1 MKKIVNFFLALFFVL
16 GLTSCND
23 TKTPTKTPTGE
34 ITNPSGDPATP
45 TENSPT
51 GNTKVEAAVDNIQDG
66 TVLHAW
72 NWSMTTIKS
81 KMAEIKEAG
90 YTAVQTSPM
99 QPQKDYYNG
108 STWGDQWWKLYQP
121 FGFKIATKENA
132 IGTKDELI
140 DMCKEADKYGIKV
153 IVDVVAN
160 HLAGSNTSTFSTK
173 VKDYSPDIVNQN
185 LQHSAG
191 MANDQNVKSM
201 VQGNIGDFPDLQ
213 TESTVVQK
221 EVLNLLKEYI
231 DCGVDGFRFDAA
243 KHIETPDD
251 GQYASQF
258 WPYILNGASDYASS
272 KGLDEPYYYGE
283 LLFTPGVGRSFSSYT
298 KYMSITDNVT
308 GNNVRNA
315 VINKNSSAASNYAYA
330 TGTPANKL
338 MLWAESHD
346 NYANNDEYTSKNV
359 NQAQINKAYAIV
371 ASRADASSLYFARPG
386 STTKMGAMGTTQWK
400 SKEVSEVNKFHNYF
414 IGTSEYLGS
423 SGSFVTNTRYDD
435 TKSGVV
441 IVNLGTTTAVSNL
454 TINKMKDGKYTDHI
468 SGNEFTVTNGKI
480 SGTMSSTGIA
490 VVYSETAST
499 DLSLSIN
506 DNNVIDFYD
515 NFKVKITASNATS
528 AYYTINNGDKV
539 NFTSSTTIDLSN
551 QATGQITIKVT
562 AVKGSEEITKT
573 LTYTKLK
580 ATEKRTIQITNIDS
594 AYTSNKT
601 ICAWVWKSGT
611 EGKWVT
617 GELNGN
623 TFTFKIEKEY
633 TDFLLASFNKGA
645 TPNWDLSPKQTGDAQ
660 FTTASI
666 YDGASLTWK

>member
-1 MKKIVNFFLALFFVL
+1 
-16 GLTSCND
+16 
-23 TKTPTKTPTGE
+23 
-34 ITNPSGDPATP
+34 
-45 TENSPT
+45 
-51 GNTKVEAAVDNIQDG
+51 
-66 TVLHAW
+66 
-72 NWSMTTIKS
+72 
-81 KMAEIKEAG
+81 
-90 YTAVQTSPM
+90 
-99 QPQKDYYNG
+99 
-108 STWGDQWWKLYQP
+108 
-121 FGFKIATKENA
+121 
-132 IGTKDELI
+132 
-140 DMCKEADKYGIKV
+140 MCKEAEKYGIKV

-160 HLAGSNTSTFSTK
+160 HLAGSNTTTFSSK
-173 VKDYSPDIVNQN
+173 VKDYSPDIYNQN
-185 LQHSAG
+185 LQHNAG
-191 MANDQNVKSM
+191 MTNDQNVKSM

-213 TESTVVQK
+213 TENTVVQK

-283 LLFTPGVGRSFSSYT
+283 LLFTPGAGRSFSSYT

-315 VINKNSSAASNYAYA
+315 VVSKNASAASNYSFA
-330 TGTPANKL
+330 TGSPANKL

-346 NYANNDEYTSKNV
+346 NYANNDEYSSKNV

-400 SKEVSEVNKFHNYF
+400 SKEITEVNKFHNFF

-435 TKSGVV
+435 NKSGVV
-441 IVNLGTTTAVSNL
+441 IVNLGTSTAVSNL
-454 TINKMKDGKYTDHI
+454 TINKMKDGKYTDYI
-468 SGNEFTVTNGKI
+468 SGNEFTVSNGKI
-480 SGTMSSTGIA
+480 SGTMASTGIA
-490 VVYSETAST
+490 VIYNETAST

-515 NFKVKITASNATS
+515 NLKVKITAANATS

-539 NFTSSTTIDLSN
+539 NFTSNTTIDLSE
-551 QATGQITIKVT
+551 QVTGKITIKVT
-562 AVKGSEEITKT
+562 AIKGSEEITKT

-580 ATEKRTIQITNIDS
+580 ATEARTIQITNIDS

-601 ICAWVWKSGT
+601 ICAWVWKAGT

-660 FTTASI
+660 FTNASI
-666 YDGASLTWK
+666 YDGASLSWK